1 MTDRTNPA
9 DAIVAHHAE
18 MVRELQRR
26 TAQLIATV
34 ARGAPSEGAAS
45 AVADYCATTIFPH
58 ALAEEKTL
66 YAAVAPVERR
76 LIESLTL
83 EHAALRRLASELTE
97 ASEGNDRVAIVSALS
112 QLFALHAAKENEFVL
127 PALLQQPD
135 INLAQLLQT
144 MHAEFAG
151 NASTASPPSVR
162 REGIRIGARTAANPG
177 EPMVKIS
184 IAELRSIAS
193 QVLEGIRIRGFHGV
207 TLHVPLRQTAA
218 ERLDDTPLDGRAS
231 HDEPVWLATVL
242 LAIADALEAE
252 NIERVGAQT

>member
-18 MVRELQRR
+18 MVRELRCR
-26 TAQLIATV
+26 TDQLIATV

-45 AVADYCATTIFPH
+45 AVADYCATTI
-58 ALAEEKTL
+58 
-66 YAAVAPVERR
+66 AAVAPVERR

-83 EHAALRRLASELTE
+83 EHAALRRLGSELTE
-97 ASEGNDRVAIVSALS
+97 ASEGNDRVAIDSALS

-135 INLAQLLQT
+135 IKLVQLLQT
-144 MHAEFAG
+144 MHAEFDS
-151 NASTASPPSVR
+151 NASTAFPPSVR
-162 REGIRIGARTAANPG
+162 HDGTRIGRRTAADPG
-177 EPMVKIS
+177 EPVVKIS
-184 IAELRSIAS
+184 IAELRSTAS
-193 QVLEGIRIRGFHGV
+193 QVLEGVRIRGFDGV
-207 TLHVPLRQTAA
+207 TFHGATAA
-218 ERLDDTPLDGRAS
+218 AAAEHLDDTLLDGRVN
-231 HDEPVWLATVL
+231 HDEPVWLATVF

>member
-1 MTDRTNPA
+1 VTDWTNPA

-26 TAQLIATV
+26 ADQLIATV
-34 ARGAPSEGAAS
+34 ARGAPSVGAAS
-45 AVADYCATTIFPH
+45 AVADYFVTTILPH

-66 YAAVAPVERR
+66 YVAVAPVERR

-83 EHAALRRLASELTE
+83 EHAALRRLGSELTE
-97 ASEGNDRVAIVSALS
+97 ASEGNDRVAIVGALS

-127 PALLQQPD
+127 PTLLQQPD

-144 MHAEFAG
+144 MHAEFAS
-151 NASTASPPSVR
+151 NASTASPLWVR
-162 REGIRIGARTAANPG
+162 REGTRIGARTAADPG
-177 EPMVKIS
+177 EPVVKIS

-193 QVLEGIRIRGFHGV
+193 QVLEGIRIRGFPGV
-207 TLHVPLRQTAA
+207 TLHGATAAAAA
-218 ERLDDTPLDGRAS
+218 ERLDDTLLDGRAS

>member
-1 MTDRTNPA
+1 MTDQTNPA

-18 MVRELQRR
+18 MVRELQCR
-26 TAQLIATV
+26 TDQLIATV

-83 EHAALRRLASELTE
+83 EHAALRRLGSELTE
-97 ASEGNDRVAIVSALS
+97 ASEGNDRVAIAGALS

-127 PALLQQPD
+127 PTLLQQPD

-144 MHAEFAG
+144 MNAEFAG
-151 NASTASPPSVR
+151 NASAASPPSVR
-162 REGIRIGARTAANPG
+162 REGTRIGKRTAPDPG

-184 IAELRSIAS
+184 IAELRSIGS
-193 QVLEGIRIRGFHGV
+193 QVLEGIRIRGFDGA
-207 TLHVPLRQTAA
+207 TLHGATAPAAA
-218 ERLDDTPLDGRAS
+218 EHPDDTLLDGRVS
-231 HDEPVWLATVL
+231 HDEPVWLTTVL